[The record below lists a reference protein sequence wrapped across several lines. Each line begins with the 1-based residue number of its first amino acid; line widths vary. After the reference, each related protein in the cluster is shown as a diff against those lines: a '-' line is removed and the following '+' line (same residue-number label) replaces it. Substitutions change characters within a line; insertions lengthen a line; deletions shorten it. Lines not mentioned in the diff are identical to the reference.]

1 MVTEILLWTLSV
13 GFIAIGLAG
22 TVVPILPGL
31 PMIFAGAWIAAW
43 IGSYEQIG
51 VASLVILGILTVIGL
66 AVDALAQALGAK
78 KAGATKLGVIG
89 SMIGTFVGI
98 FTGLWGLLF
107 MPLVG
112 AAIGE
117 FIDHQDAIKSG
128 KVGIA
133 TWVGMMVGTVIK
145 LGIAFTMVGIVVAA
159 WFI

>member
-1 MVTEILLWTLSV
+1 MVTEIILWTLAL
-13 GFIAIGLAG
+13 GFMAVGLAG
-22 TVVPILPGL
+22 TVIPILPGL

-51 VASLVILGILTVIGL
+51 VTSLVILGVLTVIGL

-117 FIDHQDAIKSG
+117 FIDHQAAIKSG

-145 LGIAFTMVGIVVAA
+145 LGIAFTMVGIVIAA

>member
-22 TVVPILPGL
+22 TVIPILPGL

>member
-1 MVTEILLWTLSV
+1 MVTEILLWTLAV
-13 GFIAIGLAG
+13 GFMAIGLAG

-51 VASLVILGILTVIGL
+51 VTSLVILGILTVIGL

-89 SMIGTFVGI
+89 SMIGTFVGV

-107 MPLVG
+107 MPLAG

-117 FIDHQDAIKSG
+117 FIDHQDAVKSG

>member
-1 MVTEILLWTLSV
+1 MVTEILLWTLAV
-13 GFIAIGLAG
+13 GFMAIGLAG

-107 MPLVG
+107 MPLAG